1 MKRIIFILLII
12 VSSLIVFSGL
22 VFASDTINV
31 KDYIKGKLPPTFSF
45 QLSSLDDLDSYEK
58 EFIDLL
64 EKLPKKEQEFYAKE
78 VCKNGFSR
86 ELLEVAKEGK
96 EVVVYAEAYE
106 NGLKLIEKREYK
118 NALSYL
124 EIASKTDILSLKT
137 EVYYAI
143 GLCYGKLNS
152 YKKAIGAYKQAT
164 RIYPNHIIAHYN
176 LGVAYYKIGLN
187 EDAIEQ
193 YNQAI
198 SINPDYADA
207 YYGLGLVYYKLG
219 FNEDAIEQYR
229 QAIRI
234 NPGNDK
240 FYCNLGVSYYSLG
253 FYEDAIDAF
262 KQAVNINPG
271 DVENHYDLGGI
282 YHLIG
287 DRKSALNEYEILKK
301 LDINEANKLFG
312 FING

>member
-64 EKLPKKEQEFYAKE
+64 EKLPKEEQEFYAKE
-78 VCKNGFSR
+78 VYKNGFSR

-96 EVVVYAEAYE
+96 EVAVYAEAYE

-152 YKKAIGAYKQAT
+152 YKKAIEAYKQAT
-164 RIYPNHIIAHYN
+164 KIYPNHIIAHYN
-176 LGVAYYKIGLN
+176 LGVAYYKLGLN
-187 EDAIEQ
+187 DDARTI
-193 YNQAI
+193 
-198 SINPDYADA
+198 
-207 YYGLGLVYYKLG
+207 
-219 FNEDAIEQYR
+219 
-229 QAIRI
+229 
-234 NPGNDK
+234 
-240 FYCNLGVSYYSLG
+240 
-253 FYEDAIDAF
+253 
-262 KQAVNINPG
+262 
-271 DVENHYDLGGI
+271 
-282 YHLIG
+282 
-287 DRKSALNEYEILKK
+287 
-301 LDINEANKLFG
+301 
-312 FING
+312 

>member
-12 VSSLIVFSGL
+12 VTSLIVFSTL

-31 KDYIKGKLPPTFSF
+31 KDYIKDKFSPTFSL
-45 QLSSLDDLDSYEK
+45 QLSSLNDLDSYEK

-64 EKLPKKEQEFYAKE
+64 EKLPKEEQEFYVKE
-78 VCKNGFSR
+78 VYKNGFSR
-86 ELLEVAKEGK
+86 ELLEIAKKGK
-96 EVVVYAEAYE
+96 EVAVYAEAYE
-106 NGLKLIEKREYK
+106 NGLKLIEKKEYK

-124 EIASKTDILSLKT
+124 EIASKTAILSLKT

-152 YKKAIGAYKQAT
+152 YTKAVEAYKQSIN
-164 RIYPNHIIAHYN
+164 IYPNHIIAHYN
-176 LGVAYYKIGLN
+176 LGVAHCKLGFY

-193 YNQAI
+193 YKQAI
-198 SINPDYADA
+198 IINPDYADP
-207 YYGLGLVYYKLG
+207 YYGLGLAYHKIGL
-219 FNEDAIEQYR
+219 NENAIEQYK

-234 NPGNDK
+234 DPNNDK
-240 FYCNLGVSYYSLG
+240 FYFNLGVSYYSLG

-287 DRKSALNEYEILKK
+287 DSKSALNEYEILKK
-301 LDINEANKLFG
+301 LDINKANELFG